1 MSRQRISSVPLG
13 AVLAALALI
22 AVVALFALYLGADT
36 VLIGVFDDSDM
47 AMEIIN
53 H

>member
-1 MSRQRISSVPLG
+1 MSRQRLSSVPLG

-22 AVVALFALYLGADT
+22 AVVALLVLYVGDDT
-36 VLIGVFDDSDM
+36 APERIFGDPAVELEAGD
-47 AMEIIN
+47 